1 MNWALIRK
9 ITLTVLIMLS
19 LFLTV
24 LIWRN
29 PGGYVVQTDTP
40 ETSVI
45 SSVTFDRQLSSVF
58 GPTEVVYHTNQSSL
72 LTKDS
77 KVLGNMFS
85 VFQEW
90 EVTDIADPIT
100 LNGDNYIESVTESRA
115 VELIFSNSIPFGVY
129 QETFSFL
136 PREYEN
142 RTFNRMYIPIDN
154 PQSVYFYNTHSMLF
168 YEAEASNIDLDLLT
182 QVLNDDKVE
191 YLQAESV
198 SLKEHI
204 VYLPVEPFEMPVLN
218 YLVEEQPNS
227 LFIERLFEDTSEI
240 QTVINDELS
249 RYYDYFS
256 ELSINNDKDM
266 LTYTRPSVTNEGV
279 SLTTRVL
286 NSFNKLIQY
295 EHWPNEVYY
304 YGYSSVTTEV
314 EFRRYI
320 KGYPIFGEPDYGG
333 TFITVADNNVTSLE
347 MPTIVA
353 QTPISDDHSDEKMY
367 SSQNIEEVLANA
379 GHDLETVDDIKVGYI
394 WNYSSESNRVVTLVP
409 SWYVEINGNWMSL
422 QSVVNEDK
430 GGADDGF

>member
-1 MNWALIRK
+1 MNWTLTRK
-9 ITLTVLIMLS
+9 ITLTVLIALS

-40 ETSVI
+40 ETSVV
-45 SSVTFDRQLSSVF
+45 SSVTFDRQLTSVF
-58 GPTEVVYHTNQSSL
+58 GSTEVVYHTNQTNL
-72 LTKDS
+72 LTKDPT
-77 KVLGNMFS
+77 VLGTLPS

-90 EVTDIADPIT
+90 EINDIADPIT
-100 LNGDNYIESVTESRA
+100 LNGDNYIEA
-115 VELIFSNSIPFGVY
+115 VSKSKTVEFIFPNSIPFGVY

-142 RTFNRMYIPIDN
+142 RTFNRVYISIDN
-154 PQSVYFYNTHSMLF
+154 PQSVYFYNTHSMLY

-204 VYLPVEPFEMPVLN
+204 VYLPVEAFEIPVLN

-240 QTVINDELS
+240 QTVINDNLS

-256 ELSINNDKDM
+256 ELSIDNEKDM

-279 SLTTRVL
+279 SLTTTVL

-295 EHWPNEVYY
+295 EHWPNDVYY
-304 YGYSSVTTEV
+304 YGYSSVTKEV

-353 QTPISDDHSDEKMY
+353 QTPISDNQSAEKMY
-367 SSQNIEEVLANA
+367 SLQNIEEVLSSS
-379 GHDLETVDDIKVGYI
+379 GHDLDTIDDIKVGYI
-394 WNYSSESNRVVTLVP
+394 WNYSSESNRVVTLIP

-422 QSVVNEDK
+422 QSVVNADK

>member
-1 MNWALIRK
+1 
-9 ITLTVLIMLS
+9 MLS

-29 PGGYVVQTDTP
+29 PGGYVVQTDSP
-40 ETSVI
+40 ETSVV
-45 SSVTFDRQLSSVF
+45 SSVTFDRQLASVF
-58 GPTEVVYHTNQSSL
+58 GPTEVVYHTNQTNL
-72 LTKDS
+72 LTNHAT
-77 KVLGNMFS
+77 VLKSLFS

-90 EVTDIADPIT
+90 EVTDIADPVT
-100 LNGDNYIESVTESRA
+100 LNGEGYIEAVSEGKA
-115 VELIFSNSIPFGVY
+115 VEFIFSNSIPFGVY

-142 RTFNRMYIPIDN
+142 RTFNRLYISLTD
-154 PQSVYFYNTHSMLF
+154 PQNIYFYNTHSML
-168 YEAEASNIDLDLLT
+168 YYQAEASNLDVDLLT
-182 QVLNDDKVE
+182 KVLNDDQVD
-191 YLQAESV
+191 YLRTESV

-240 QTVINDELS
+240 QTVINDNLS

-256 ELSINNDKDM
+256 ELSIDNDKDM
-266 LTYTRPSVTNEGV
+266 LTYTRPSVTNEEAN
-279 SLTTRVL
+279 LTTTLL

-333 TFITVADNNVTSLE
+333 TFVTVADNNVTNLE

-353 QTPISDDHSDEKMY
+353 QTPITDDHSDEKMY
-367 SSQNIEEVLANA
+367 SLQNIKDALANA
-379 GHDLETVDDIKVGYI
+379 GYELGSVDDIKVGYI

-422 QSVVNEDK
+422 QSVINTDK
-430 GGADDGF
+430 GGMDDGF